1 VRFVPILLRLDSSAD
16 ARASRSR
23 EVTSAFAQ
31 AWTARGPEYTV
42 IQRDLVRD
50 PVPHVLDSALHWAPE
65 LRTPD
70 EKPAPESERAQ
81 QEVLDE
87 LGRADVL
94 VIGAPMYNY
103 SLPSTLKAWIDQV
116 HVLGVTTPFGE
127 LATQPFK
134 GRPAVIVASS
144 GLAYD
149 GGPQEGMD
157 HAVPV
162 LRTIL
167 GDALGM
173 DVTVVYTRYTLA
185 TRVPALA
192 EMAGRATAEHESA
205 LRQAAELAARLG

>member
-1 VRFVPILLRLDSSAD
+1 VPTLLRLDSSAD
-16 ARASRSR
+16 ARNSRSR
-23 EVTSAFAQ
+23 DVTGAFAR
-31 AWTARGPEYTV
+31 AWAARGPEYTV
-42 IQRDLVRD
+42 THHDLVRN
-50 PVPHVLDSALHWAPE
+50 PVPHVRDSALHWAPE

-70 EKPAPESERAQ
+70 EKPPPESERAQ

-127 LATQPFK
+127 LTTQPFK
-134 GRPAVIVASS
+134 GRPVVIVASS

-149 GGPQEGMD
+149 SGPQEGMD

-173 DVTVVYTRYTLA
+173 DVTVIYTRYTLA
-185 TRVPALA
+185 GRVPALA
-192 EMAGRATAEHESA
+192 EMASRAAAEHESA
-205 LRQAAELAARLG
+205 LQQAADLAARLG